1 MPALIALS
9 TSSIYPETTSHGF
22 EYASRLG
29 FDAVEVMVG
38 IDAAS
43 QDFAKVRSLRDYHE
57 IPVCAVHAPCAV
69 RTVTVPGSG
78 ANAAALSAGAGIACQ
93 QSRSCSAHA
102 GIAAA

>member
-1 MPALIALS
+1 MSALIALS

-43 QDFAKVRSLRDYHE
+43 QDFAKVRSLRDYHD
-57 IPVCAVHAPCAV
+57 
-69 RTVTVPGSG
+69 PGLRG
-78 ANAAALSAGAGIACQ
+78 ARALSADYPTRLGDRPLGEVGDE
-93 QSRSCSAHA
+93 R
-102 GIAAA
+102 